1 MAYKMEKGNILRG
14 LILRNEK
21 SNENYD
27 TDFLYRFVKYS
38 VMPSDWNSFCGD
50 IVLDVVNMASRG

>member
-38 VMPSDWNSFCGD
+38 DAIRSEQFLRRYRLGC
-50 IVLDVVNMASRG
+50 R